1 MRSHT
6 QRAGHIGASFRW
18 LYSIGVIAGLASAAA
33 PAHAE
38 DAYPSRPIRIVV
50 PFAPGGPSDAA
61 ARIAAQS
68 LTDHVH
74 EKVYVENLS
83 GGGGVIGAEAVA
95 KAPADGYTLLLSD
108 GASFTVTPMMHKVSY
123 DTAHDFVGVGQ
134 VAAAPQALVVNPKSQ
149 FKSVRELVDFA
160 KANPH
165 KVTFGSAG
173 LGTTTHLSILLFQ
186 QAASI
191 SLVHVP
197 YRSTGLSVADVLKG
211 DTDAIF
217 GDVSTLAPMV
227 QANQLVALA
236 TTGKTRSPLLPEV
249 STMGE
254 LGYPSVLIVNWFG
267 LHVRSMTPPAT
278 LQRLKAAVLAMQKD
292 PEFLASLKK
301 RMMFPGTVG
310 ADAFNKMVQDNA
322 SHLAPLVQALGPID

>member
-1 MRSHT
+1 MRFHR
-6 QRAGHIGASFRW
+6 QPAGNIRASFRW
-18 LYSIGVIAGLASAAA
+18 LCRIGIVAGLVLNAAQVR
-33 PAHAE
+33 AE
-38 DAYPSRPIRIVV
+38 DVYPSRPIRIIV

-61 ARIAAQS
+61 ARIAAQA

-123 DTAHDFVGVGQ
+123 DPDHDFVGVGQ
-134 VAAAPQALVVNPKSQ
+134 VAAAPQALVVNPKSP

-160 KANPH
+160 KTNPH

-173 LGTTTHLSILLFQ
+173 LGTTTHLSILLLQ
-186 QAASI
+186 KAASI

-211 DTDAIF
+211 DTNAIF
-217 GDVSTLAPMV
+217 GDVSTLAPLV
-227 QANQLVALA
+227 QSEQLVALA
-236 TTGKTRSPLLPEV
+236 TTGDKRSPLLPDV
-249 STMGE
+249 PTMGE

-267 LHVRSMTPPAT
+267 LHVRSQTPADT

-292 PEFLASLKK
+292 PAFLANLKK
-301 RMMFPGTVG
+301 RLMFPGTVG
-310 ADAFNKMVQDNA
+310 ADAFNKMVQDTA
-322 SHLAPLVQALGPID
+322 DRLAPLVRALGPIE